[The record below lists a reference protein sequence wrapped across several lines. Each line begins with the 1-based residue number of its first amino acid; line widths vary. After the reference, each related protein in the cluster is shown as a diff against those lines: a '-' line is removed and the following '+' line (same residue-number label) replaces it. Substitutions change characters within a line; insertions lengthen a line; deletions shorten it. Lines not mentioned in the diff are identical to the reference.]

1 MEVFGLPWGVD
12 DACTAASLQAFGSII
27 AMRSWCLVLMMIAVP
42 HQRVARVCCLLFV
55 DGQCRILIS
64 ALDCPH
70 WGTLPER

>member
-42 HQRVARVCCLLFV
+42 HHGTSVWRVVLLTV
-55 DGQCRILIS
+55 R
-64 ALDCPH
+64 
-70 WGTLPER
+70 